1 MIEPGDLTIP
11 RVAAPPAAP
20 PRGTLLD
27 AGFLAALGVIGLVGF
42 GPVFSGLT
50 YLIAGV
56 TGLLLGLL
64 VALAAVRLRLGVLVT
79 VAAGLVVFLLAAGPA
94 ALRETTSGGVVPTSA
109 TVRALVDG
117 SVHGWRDLLTTL
129 PPAPASGICSSSR
142 TCGFVCGL
150 VGLLLAGRTRFPTLP
165 LLAPGA
171 LLIAAIL
178 FGTDE
183 PASLLVQG
191 VGFAAVAFAW
201 AALRQRR
208 RRPAATTV
216 AGVPGGRR
224 RLAGAAALIV
234 LAAGGA
240 SRPRC
245 PRTTRTATCC
255 ASTSSRRWTSASTPA
270 RSRACA
276 ATRWWTRTRS
286 CSASPACPAG
296 RGCVWP

>member
-129 PPAPASGICSSSR
+129 PPAPASGHLLVIPYL
-142 TCGFVCGL
+142 CGFVCGL

-191 VGFAAVAFAW
+191 VGFAAVGFAW

-216 AGVPGGRR
+216 AGV
-224 RLAGAAALIV
+224 
-234 LAAGGA
+234 
-240 SRPRC
+240 
-245 PRTTRTATCC
+245 
-255 ASTSSRRWTSASTPA
+255 
-270 RSRACA
+270 
-276 ATRWWTRTRS
+276 
-286 CSASPACPAG
+286 
-296 RGCVWP
+296 